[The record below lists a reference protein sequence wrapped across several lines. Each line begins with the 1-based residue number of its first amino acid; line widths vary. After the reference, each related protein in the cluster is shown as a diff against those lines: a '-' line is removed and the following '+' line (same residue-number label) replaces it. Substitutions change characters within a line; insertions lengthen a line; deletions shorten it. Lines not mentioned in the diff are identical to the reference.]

1 MVGRKAWTIV
11 DDVACQTVVDSVQAM
26 VERGRPWASMSVGVD
41 NGKPWSVGVEN
52 RKTNVE
58 VKSPMV
64 ERGRPRSAAID
75 HGRPLSATGDH
86 GRPWSPEALST
97 KVSLVGVSGHA
108 DYRHWSAMVD
118 HVLAFFATYFAQ
130 GRPRSAMVVVD
141 RGRPILTTT

>member
-11 DDVACQTVVDSVQAM
+11 DNVACQTVVDSVQAM
-26 VERGRPWASMSVGVD
+26 VEHGRPWASMSVGVD

-97 KVSLVGVSGHA
+97 KVSLVGVGGHA
-108 DYRHWSAMVD
+108 DYRRWSTTSGPFLRPHLLRVD
-118 HVLAFFATYFAQ
+118 HDQLWSL
-130 GRPRSAMVVVD
+130 SAAV
-141 RGRPILTTT
+141 GLSK